1 MSDKDL
7 LSPMMTILMMES
19 YTVYNRA
26 GGQSKSV
33 LTRDLAAAHA
43 EQGDKVL
50 IVDLDD
56 QKGSVSSFYDIDYDK
71 NDSNADRLTLHM
83 IDRPVGDFEDIIF
96 EAEPGVD
103 IVPRHEQ
110 LNDLSDILDDKEA
123 IEARGVGGENFD
135 RYTQLFRVLK
145 KNGIPEKYDVLICD
159 PNAKADDGYYSA
171 LYATR
176 NVLIPAATTPKGVAS
191 IDDVFDTAS
200 NFADA
205 KNITIGNLG
214 VVATQSELGGGTQ
227 TEKAEELRDDY
238 DALCYF
244 KDLTVYDD
252 ADNANESLFTHI
264 KGLNRV
270 RNSQVDI
277 LPKYR
282 TLLAHIKAEMG
293 SPLPASA
300 LEDNEFWTGNDFWGD
315 VDVPTADRE
324 PMEAQ

>member
-50 IVDLDD
+50 IVDLDA
-56 QKGSVSSFYDIDYDK
+56 QKGSVSSFYDLDYDK
-71 NDSNADRLTLHM
+71 NDKNADRLTLHM

-103 IVPRHEQ
+103 ILPRHEQ
-110 LNDLSDILDDKEA
+110 LNDLEDILDDKEA
-123 IEARGVGGENFD
+123 IESRGVGSEDFD

-145 KNGIPEKYDVLICD
+145 ENGVPEKYDVLICD
-159 PNAKADDGYYSA
+159 PNAKADDAYYSA

-200 NFADA
+200 NFAKA
-205 KNITIGNLG
+205 KDINIGNLG
-214 VVATQSELGGGTQ
+214 VVATQANLQKSTQ
-227 TEKAEELRDDY
+227 TEKAEELRDDH
-238 DALCYF
+238 DAICYF
-244 KDLTVYDD
+244 KFLGVYDD
-252 ADNANESLFTHI
+252 TDDANESLFTHI
-264 KGLNRV
+264 KGLSRV
-270 RNSQVDI
+270 RNSQKDI

-282 TLLAHIKAEMG
+282 TLLAHIKSEMG
-293 SPLPASA
+293 SPLSSSA
-300 LEDNEFWTGNDFWGD
+300 LEEEEFWTGDNFWGE
-315 VDVPTADRE
+315 VDVPTDGRK